1 MRACISLVSR
11 CHPLAEVLGISQL
24 LLFRC
29 PRGILCAKTVP
40 STLKLALAPPSST
53 SRLSSIMRG
62 SIGEIIL
69 FDVPT
74 LLI

>member
-1 MRACISLVSR
+1 MRARISLVSR
-11 CHPLAEVLGISQL
+11 CHPLAEVLEISQL

-29 PRGILCAKTVP
+29 PRGVLCAEKVL
-40 STLKLALAPPSST
+40 SALKLALATPSLT
-53 SRLSSIMRG
+53 SPLSSIMRG
-62 SIGEIIL
+62 AIGEIIL